1 MKRVIT
7 IILTGMMLL
16 AAAISGI
23 AESSYPCYSQTPF
36 AYTVTEFPLK
46 NNDLSIYGVLYLPE
60 GDGPFPTVIMSH
72 GFNSSEGSWAF
83 TANTLAS
90 SGFACYA
97 FDFCGGN
104 TLGRSSGKTT
114 QLSVLT
120 EKSDLLAVMDQIK
133 LQEFCD
139 ADNLFL
145 MGESMGGVTTALVA
159 AQRAD
164 EIKAIAFHYPA
175 FSMIIAAKE
184 TYASVDD
191 IPSRL
196 RFSGVAIGKQFY
208 GDLLDIDLDE
218 LLRAYDGP
226 VHILHGDA
234 DMLVPLES
242 SQHAASVY
250 PHAALT
256 VMPDQGHGFDAESKA
271 VAAEIVYNFFSGLL

>member
-7 IILTGMMLL
+7 IMLTGLMLL
-16 AAAISGI
+16 VAAMSCA
-23 AESSYPCYSQTPF
+23 AESSYPCFSQTPYS
-36 AYTVTEFPLK
+36 YTVTEFPLK
-46 NNDLSIYGVLYLPE
+46 NDDLSIYGVLYLPD

-83 TANTLAS
+83 TANALAS

-133 LQEFCD
+133 AQDFCD
-139 ADNLFL
+139 ADHLFL

-159 AQRAD
+159 AERAN
-164 EIKAIAFHYPA
+164 EIKAIAFHYPG
-175 FSMIIAAKE
+175 FSMIASAKE
-184 TYASVDD
+184 NYASVED

-196 RFSGVAIGKQFY
+196 RFSGVAIGTQFY

-218 LLRAYDGP
+218 VLAAYRGS
-226 VHILHGDA
+226 VHIFHGDA
-234 DMLVPLES
+234 DELVPLES
-242 SQHAASVY
+242 SQYAASVY
-250 PHAALT
+250 PNAELT
-256 VMPDQGHGFDAESKA
+256 VMPGQGHGFNVESKA
-271 VAAEIVYNFFSGLL
+271 VAAEITYNFFSGLL